1 MTLCLGHD
9 FAMVGAARHALRYWL
24 HKRGCTTTDDAVLVL
39 SELVT
44 NAMVH
49 AGAGCTI
56 EMQYDDARL
65 RLEVRDPSPS
75 PPVIAVVRPHETG
88 GRGLHIVDA
97 VTGAWGWE
105 PTVDGK
111 RVWASLDAPVKR
123 TDNDVKTGTRLTVR
137 PR

>member
-1 MTLCLGHD
+1 M
-9 FAMVGAARHALRYWL
+9 F
-24 HKRGCTTTDDAVLVL
+24 

-56 EMQYDDARL
+56 EMEHDDDRV
-65 RLEVRDPSPS
+65 RLEVRDPSPT
-75 PPVIAVVRPHETG
+75 PPVIAVLSPHNVG
-88 GRGLHIVDA
+88 GRGLHVVETIVD
-97 VTGAWGWE
+97 AWGWE

-111 RVWASLDAPVKR
+111 RVWANIDAPVHRAGAEEHAASK
-123 TDNDVKTGTRLTVR
+123 